1 MIKCFKYCSIQND
14 FFHTHKYLLYIWV
27 RNVCV
32 DIYQIFFFCFV
43 LFCHKLLHTST
54 FHLWTF
60 LTHPCTQTQKHI
72 SMLIQANNLTA
83 FSMARNEIVK
93 TCYWMVN
100 TKRDLEWM
108 FCCMST
114 KLSIL
119 ISFLGFFAICFL
131 ENGNCFFYFI

>member
-1 MIKCFKYCSIQND
+1 MFQILFNTKWFLS
-14 FFHTHKYLLYIWV
+14 HTQIFAIHMSEKRMCWYIS
-27 RNVCV
+27 N
-32 DIYQIFFFCFV
+32 ILFFFCFV

-131 ENGNCFFYFI
+131 ENGNCSFYFI